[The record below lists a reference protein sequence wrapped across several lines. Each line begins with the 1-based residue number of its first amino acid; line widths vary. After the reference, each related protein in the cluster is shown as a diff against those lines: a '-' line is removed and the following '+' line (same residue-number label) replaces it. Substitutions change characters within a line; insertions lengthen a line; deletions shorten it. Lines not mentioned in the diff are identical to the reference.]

1 MTQATSMI
9 SRRKFIKTAAGT
21 AAAASFPTIIPS
33 SILGQFAPSK
43 QINIGAI
50 GVGRISRG
58 HDMPAILKVDSARI
72 VAVCDLSAG
81 RVVQGKQYVND
92 FYTKKNGKP
101 YDGTLGD
108 ANYKDLLPNKD
119 IDAVVIS
126 PPDHQHARVAADVF
140 VGQEVFVVGV

>member
-1 MTQATSMI
+1 MTQATSSI

-50 GVGRISRG
+50 CVGRIARG
-58 HDMPAILKVDSARI
+58 HDMPAILKVDTARI
-72 VAVCDLSAG
+72 VAVCDLSTD

-101 YDGTLGD
+101 YDGTTGY
-108 ANYKDLLPNKD
+108 ANYHDLHANKD

-126 PPDHQHARVAADVF
+126 TPDHQHARVGADAVRGRADDR
-140 VGQEVFVVGV
+140 VWR